1 MIAEGPQADKIGR
14 PRRAMAKT
22 PDIRLKRAYEAP
34 AASDGR
40 RFLVDRLW
48 PRGIQK
54 DALAIEAWVRDAAPS
69 HPLRIRYG
77 HRPQGW
83 QDFAA
88 DYEAELDANPETW
101 RPLLEAA
108 RAGDPITLVYA
119 ARDTERNNAVVLKA
133 CLEARAAAEATR

>member
-1 MIAEGPQADKIGR
+1 MRKA
-14 PRRAMAKT
+14 T
-22 PDIRLKRAYEAP
+22 DIRLKRAYEAP
-34 AASDGR
+34 APSDGR

-48 PRGIQK
+48 PRGIAK
-54 DALAIEAWVRDAAPS
+54 DALAVEAWVQDAAPS

-88 DYEAELDANPETW
+88 DYEAELDGNPEAW
-101 RPLLEAA
+101 APLLEAA
-108 RAGDPITLVYA
+108 RGGPITLVYA

-133 CLEARAAAEATR
+133 CLEARAAAEAAR